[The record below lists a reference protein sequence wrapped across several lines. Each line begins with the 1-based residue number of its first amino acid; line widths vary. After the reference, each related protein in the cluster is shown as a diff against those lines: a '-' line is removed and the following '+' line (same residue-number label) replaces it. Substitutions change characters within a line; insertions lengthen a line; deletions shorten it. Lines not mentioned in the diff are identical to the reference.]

1 MTFLRLSVLLSLTE
15 VPGNTGRY
23 CGVRFLEF
31 RPTVV
36 TKSNCKH
43 LLRTISSRF
52 AREAY
57 KRLTQCSDH
66 TRHRKREANRLR
78 ILSELLEAREMYFLP
93 RAHVHDEVRI
103 LVLPRDAAPAIREHG

>member
-23 CGVRFLEF
+23 CGVRLLEF

-36 TKSNCKH
+36 TKSNREH

-52 AREAY
+52 ARDAY
-57 KRLTQCSDH
+57 ERLTQRSDH

-78 ILSELLEAREMYFLP
+78 IFSELLEAREVYFLP
-93 RAHVHDEVRI
+93 RAHVYDEVCI
-103 LVLPRDAAPAIREHG
+103 LVLPRDAAPAVREHG